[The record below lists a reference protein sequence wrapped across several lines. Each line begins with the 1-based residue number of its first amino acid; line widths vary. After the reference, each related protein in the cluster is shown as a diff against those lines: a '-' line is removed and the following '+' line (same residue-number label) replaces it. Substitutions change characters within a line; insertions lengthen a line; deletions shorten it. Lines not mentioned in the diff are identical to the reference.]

1 MIDVMLAATH
11 HIVRPKKS
19 KATRDRPG
27 LKVGLAIHSLNH
39 ATSDMPTQIQIS
51 TSESAS
57 HSHPGW
63 GSTVQ
68 YVHML
73 PRDMNDAKPRPI
85 TQYISASI
93 MPPIVLAGL

>member
-1 MIDVMLAATH
+1 MLAATYH
-11 HIVRPKKS
+11 SVRPKNQKQR
-19 KATRDRPG
+19 ATDRPG
-27 LKVGLAIHSLNH
+27 LKVGLAIQSLNH

-68 YVHML
+68 YVYML

-93 MPPIVLAGL
+93 IPPIVLAGL